1 MTLIL
6 VDNNNIELI
15 NLSTTRPNV
24 SSKKYNL
31 VIFQYLKKL
40 LIGREC
46 IMYDGYN
53 CKCKKCMQIDL
64 KNIIK
69 NIIRKKNKAKILPI
83 YEIIN
88 GNLIIDEYVFIT
100 KY

>member
-1 MTLIL
+1 
-6 VDNNNIELI
+6 
-15 NLSTTRPNV
+15 
-24 SSKKYNL
+24 
-31 VIFQYLKKL
+31 
-40 LIGREC
+40 
-46 IMYDGYN
+46 MYDGYN

>member
-1 MTLIL
+1 MSVLE
-6 VDNNNIELI
+6 NNNIKLV
-15 NLSTTRPNV
+15 NLSTIN
-24 SSKKYNL
+24 SNIDGKKYNL
-31 VIFQYLKKL
+31 TIFQYLKKL

-88 GNLIIDEYVFIT
+88 GNLIIDEYVFIRT
-100 KY
+100 Y